1 MIKENNKTNKH
12 KNRNKRQQKMK
23 TQLSVFLNNTSM
35 QAIIWNEYSSET
47 MTCYK
52 TTITNAITI
61 EIRKQWSQYYM
72 KESIL
77 ITIKTLQSL

>member
-1 MIKENNKTNKH
+1 
-12 KNRNKRQQKMK
+12 
-23 TQLSVFLNNTSM
+23 M

-61 EIRKQWSQYYM
+61 EILKQWSQYYM